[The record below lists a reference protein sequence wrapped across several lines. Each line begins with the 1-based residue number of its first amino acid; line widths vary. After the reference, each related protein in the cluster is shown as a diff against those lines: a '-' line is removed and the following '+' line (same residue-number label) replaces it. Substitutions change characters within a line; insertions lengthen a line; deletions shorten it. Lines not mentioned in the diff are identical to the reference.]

1 MFKLFSSHEK
11 LYANTSLQLSRTVIN
26 QLEKCNRND
35 MYYMMNKP
43 IMLMSVILGEGFF
56 LNVFFK

>member
-11 LYANTSLQLSRTVIN
+11 FYANTSLQLSRTVIN

-35 MYYMMNKP
+35 MYYMMNIP
-43 IMLMSVILGEGFF
+43 IMLMSVILGESFF
-56 LNVFFK
+56 A